1 MKCTSCGSKV
11 IEATTTSVTDL
22 GSCIVIVRNVPCY
35 KCAECNEVIYTLD
48 VAERLEQI
56 IDKAKRVCY
65 PVPCLMKSGGG
76 NRPDEARQPG
86 MPGAK
91 SYGTAGR

>member
-35 KCAECNEVIYTLD
+35 KCEECNEVIYTLD
-48 VAERLEQI
+48 VAEHLEQI
-56 IDKAKRVCY
+56 IDKAKQIMHGIAVLEY
-65 PVPCLMKSGGG
+65 T
-76 NRPDEARQPG
+76 NA
-86 MPGAK
+86 A
-91 SYGTAGR
+91 

>member
-35 KCAECNEVIYTLD
+35 KCEECNEVIYTLD

-56 IDKAKRVCY
+56 IDKAKQIMHGIAVLEY
-65 PVPCLMKSGGG
+65 TNV
-76 NRPDEARQPG
+76 A
-86 MPGAK
+86 
-91 SYGTAGR
+91 

>member
-1 MKCTSCGSKV
+1 MKCTSCGSKA
-11 IEATTTSVTDL
+11 IEGTTTSVTDL

-56 IDKAKRVCY
+56 IDKAKQ
-65 PVPCLMKSGGG
+65 LMQGIAVLEYT
-76 NRPDEARQPG
+76 NA
-86 MPGAK
+86 A
-91 SYGTAGR
+91 

>member
-35 KCAECNEVIYTLD
+35 KCEECNEVIYTLD

-56 IDKAKRVCY
+56 IDKAKQIMHGIAVLEY
-65 PVPCLMKSGGG
+65 T
-76 NRPDEARQPG
+76 NA
-86 MPGAK
+86 A
-91 SYGTAGR
+91 